1 MKIIIVQRRNRLLI
15 GFNPE
20 TAFPAKRQSK
30 VSHLLSNL
38 YIPKYIRETENSD
51 LKVIA
56 LSYLTTKVS
65 ISN

>member
-1 MKIIIVQRRNRLLI
+1 MLI

-30 VSHLLSNL
+30 VSRLLSNL
-38 YIPKYIRETENSD
+38 YIPKYRRETENSD
-51 LKVIA
+51 LNVIA
-56 LSYLTTKVS
+56 LNYLTIEVS